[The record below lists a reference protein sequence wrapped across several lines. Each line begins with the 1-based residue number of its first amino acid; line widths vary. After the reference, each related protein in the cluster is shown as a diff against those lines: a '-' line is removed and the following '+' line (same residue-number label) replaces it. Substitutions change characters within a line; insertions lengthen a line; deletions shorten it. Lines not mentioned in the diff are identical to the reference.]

1 MQMKRIFAGLLS
13 MSLAFS
19 LGTSAFAA
27 NREEPELFRILE
39 ELYIQEAQEQNGGNV
54 ALAAVAADDSG
65 EAASDEDADSES
77 EDSETV
83 TVDYKTDSEHTAQI
97 TLGPAE
103 TDEDQETVSL
113 PVYVTAE
120 AGLNGVQM
128 SVTYDDGLT
137 YADQSGNG
145 SFNTEAVSIASAEN
159 TLSLIFANAQNV
171 AQDEGSG
178 ILLTT
183 LYFNVDD
190 SVSGELSFDGT
201 VDYITYREDD
211 AESNIAWICTYE
223 NSVNAAAT
231 GCTVEIA
238 APYVLGDVNGDDKV
252 NSTDAV
258 LILQYDVN
266 LITASDLNLQA
277 ADVNG
282 DGAVN
287 STDAVLILQYD
298 VGLVDANFQTIT

>member
-1 MQMKRIFAGLLS
+1 MKRIFAGLLS

-65 EAASDEDADSES
+65 EAASDEGADSES

-190 SVSGELSFDGT
+190 GVSGELSFDGT

-211 AESNIAWICTYE
+211 AESNIAWICTYA

-238 APYVLGDVNGDDKV
+238 APYVLGDVNGDGEITPADATLVLKRYV
-252 NSTDAV
+252 DSITDSTDGF
-258 LILQYDVN
+258 
-266 LITASDLNLQA
+266 TKEA
-277 ADVNG
+277 ADVDG
-282 DGAVN
+282 DGEITPA
-287 STDAVLILQYD
+287 DATLILKYY
-298 VGLVDANFQTIT
+298 VGSITEFPIS